1 MAPLIRSKVLC
12 LLAIFVG
19 IAAEPCK
26 EDSTCADVTVAD
38 AVQGSALLQV
48 KRPTDG
54 TDVNN
59 TINATQ
65 IAEEEEEPEEDP
77 TLVAINAADVSKVAS
92 CMQFKIREVYM
103 KSLQQASSKLAS
115 ECDMTSD
122 REKHG
127 SGARDPFTAPLDA
140 TGFLSVTS
148 TCCAWKT
155 ETFFTRL
162 LESMD
167 YRICSEP
174 HFQGLMHWFTC
185 VPAMD
190 FQYLLEII
198 ANGNEHGCKFWAKN
212 GDACPAI
219 VGTKCD
225 NPCKP

>member
-12 LLAIFVG
+12 LLAISVG
-19 IAAEPCK
+19 IVAEPCK

-48 KRPTDG
+48 KQAPL
-54 TDVNN
+54 
-59 TINATQ
+59 
-65 IAEEEEEPEEDP
+65 P
-77 TLVAINAADVSKVAS
+77 TLVGTNATDVSNTAS
-92 CMQFKIREVYM
+92 CMQFKIQEVYT
-103 KSLQQASSKLAS
+103 KSLQQASSQLAS
-115 ECDMTSD
+115 ECDKTSG
-122 REKHG
+122 EHG
-127 SGARDPFTAPLDA
+127 TEARDPFTASLDA
-140 TGFLSVTS
+140 TGFLVVTS

-155 ETFFTRL
+155 EVFFTRL

-167 YRICSEP
+167 YRVCSKP

-190 FQYLLEII
+190 FQYALTII
-198 ANGNEHGCKFWAKN
+198 ANGNEHGCKFWAKT
-212 GDACPAI
+212 GETCPAI